1 MDQTIFL
8 TGFMGSGKTSVGKKL
23 ANKLEKQFYDLDRF
37 IEEKEGKSISEIF
50 REIGESG
57 FRELESKYLREL
69 ANQQNAVIALGGGTP
84 CFSNN
89 MEFIKSNG
97 ISIYLKLDESI
108 LVGRLRT
115 NKTKRPL
122 IANKTDEEISAFVR
136 ETLEQR
142 EPFYDQ
148 ANYVLEGNHP
158 NAKLIVSILN
168 D

>member
-8 TGFMGSGKTSVGKKL
+8 IGFMGSGKTSVGKKL
-23 ANKLEKQFYDLDRF
+23 ANKLEREFCDLDRF

-57 FRELESKYLREL
+57 FRELESMYLREL
-69 ANQQNAVIALGGGTP
+69 ANRQNAVIALGGGTP
-84 CFSNN
+84 CFSDNI
-89 MEFIKSNG
+89 EFIKSNG

-122 IANKTDEEISAFVR
+122 IAKKSDQEISDFVR
-136 ETLEQR
+136 ETLEKR
-142 EPFYDQ
+142 EPFYNQ
-148 ANYVLEGNHP
+148 ANHVLESNHP
-158 NAKLIVSILN
+158 NGKQIVSILN